1 MMKALMLGR
10 KGKKE
15 EGYSGESEGQK
26 SMGLGLLEDDKA
38 SCFEATG

>member
-1 MMKALMLGR
+1 MKTLMLGR